1 MSQLLVLLH
10 KLTFLLLSNHTRE
23 KPRSLSLVRATAGP
37 QSLATIDP
45 LSLIKIKMA
54 TEKPEADY
62 MHSVVSVASMAAGLV
77 QRVAPRLKD
86 HLTQFPTGVIA
97 LLPTETKV
105 DMAVKPSALDA
116 VALAI
121 AQVSISPS
129 ATLEEVTTL
138 VSAIPLEV
146 PAANLDL
153 ITLKVSIESLML
165 LKTDSQESIPTASIM
180 AGLPKALTVTCMV
193 LEGTT
198 QATTLALD
206 QDRAS
211 ALTLDTQEEATT
223 LMANVRAK
231 VTVKSRATVIS
242 MEADLVMAATANTHT
257 AIDPKVRVDH
267 MVQPLKATAIAV
279 DPLMDMLPAI
289 TAPIEVGN
297 EIFLVH

>member
-1 MSQLLVLLH
+1 M
-10 KLTFLLLSNHTRE
+10 
-23 KPRSLSLVRATAGP
+23 G
-37 QSLATIDP
+37 DP

-54 TEKPEADY
+54 MEKPEADY

-86 HLTQFPTGVIA
+86 HLTQFQTGVIA

-105 DMAVKPSALDA
+105 DMAVKPSALDV

-121 AQVSISPS
+121 VQVSISPS
-129 ATLEEVTTL
+129 AMLEEVTTL
-138 VSAIPLEV
+138 VSAILQEV

-153 ITLKVSIESLML
+153 ITLKVSIELLMPH
-165 LKTDSQESIPTASIM
+165 KTDSRESIPTASTM

-193 LEGTT
+193 LEDTT
-198 QATTLALD
+198 QATTLALE

-223 LMANVRAK
+223 PMANVRAK

-242 MEADLVMAATANTHT
+242 MVSALVMAATANT
-257 AIDPKVRVDH
+257 
-267 MVQPLKATAIAV
+267 
-279 DPLMDMLPAI
+279 
-289 TAPIEVGN
+289 
-297 EIFLVH
+297 